1 MTLYDL
7 PAPAKLN
14 LFLHV
19 VGRRPDGYHLLESL
33 FRLVSLSDSISVDLR
48 LDGVIS
54 REWHGETVTDVT
66 VDLQSDLVVR
76 AAKLLQQHTQ
86 CRLGAHVSVTKRIPM
101 GAGLGG
107 GSSDAATTLLA
118 LNQLWRTGLGRDQLV
133 SLGLKLGADVPFF
146 LVGQSSFVQGIG
158 EIMQPVDLPPASYL
172 IFKPQ
177 IGVPTAQIFASPDL
191 TRNTESVKIS
201 DFSGRTFF
209 VSSDTEQN
217 GEQFGDSRALTAF
230 GKNDLERVVVQLYPE
245 VSTAIQWVVNQG
257 LAVRMS
263 GSGSCFFA
271 EFDSPEA
278 AELARKSLV
287 SKISNDVS
295 TDISTD
301 SLEVGGS
308 AESAIELISACDGL
322 YEHPLRHWVKD

>member
-54 REWHGETVTDVT
+54 REWHGETSTDAT
-66 VDLQSDLVVR
+66 VDLESDLVIR
-76 AAKLLQQHTQ
+76 AARLLQQHTQ
-86 CRLGAHVSVTKRIPM
+86 CRLGAHLSVTKRIPM

-118 LNQLWRTGLGRDQLV
+118 LNQLWRTGLSRDQLI

-172 IFKPQ
+172 IIKPR
-177 IGVPTAQIFASPDL
+177 IGVPTAKIFASPDL

-201 DFSGRTFF
+201 DFSGRAFF
-209 VSSDTEQN
+209 VSDDAKRN
-217 GEQFGDSRALTAF
+217 GKQFGASQGLTGF
-230 GKNDLERVVVQLYPE
+230 GTNDLERVVVQLYPE
-245 VSTAIQWVVNQG
+245 VNAAIQWAISQG
-257 LAVRMS
+257 IAVRMS
-263 GSGSCFFA
+263 GSGSCLFA
-271 EFDSPEA
+271 EFESPEA
-278 AELARKSLV
+278 AELARKDLV
-287 SKISNDVS
+287 SKISIDIA
-295 TDISTD
+295 TDA
-301 SLEVGGS
+301 LEVGGS
-308 AESAIELISACDGL
+308 AESVIELISACDGL
-322 YEHPLRHWVKD
+322 SEHPLRHWVKD

>member
-19 VGRRPDGYHLLESL
+19 VGRRSDGYHLLESL
-33 FRLVSLSDSISVDLR
+33 FRLISLSDSISVDLR

-54 REWHGETVTDVT
+54 REWHGETLTDAK
-66 VDLQSDLVVR
+66 VDLESDLVVR
-76 AAKLLQQHTQ
+76 AARLLQQHTQ
-86 CRLGAHVSVTKRIPM
+86 CRLGAHLSVTKRIPM

-118 LNQLWRTGLGRDQLV
+118 LNQLWRTGLGREQLV

-146 LVGQSSFVQGIG
+146 LNGQSAFVQGIG
-158 EIMQPVDLPPASYL
+158 DIMQPVDLPPASYL
-172 IFKPQ
+172 IFKPR
-177 IGVPTAQIFASPDL
+177 IEVPTAKIFASSDL
-191 TRNTESVKIS
+191 TRNTERVKIS
-201 DFSGRTFF
+201 DFSGRAFF
-209 VSSDTEQN
+209 VS
-217 GEQFGDSRALTAF
+217 GDVKQHGASHGFAEF

-245 VSTAIQWVVNQG
+245 VSAAIQWLVSQG

-263 GSGSCFFA
+263 GSGSCLFA
-271 EFDSPEA
+271 EFESPEA

-287 SKISNDVS
+287 SKIS
-295 TDISTD
+295 TD
-301 SLEVGGS
+301 SSEVDSG

-322 YEHPLRHWVKD
+322 FEHPLRHWVTN